1 MEASLAESTAL
12 SQKSER
18 EYITL
23 RDSIKGMVE
32 TWKQDTD
39 RLHQEMKRREDKLVA
54 EAQRAG
60 KMYKDLVEQI
70 KKKNESQVLVSKL
83 KEENDEHTKEVEAY
97 WTKQIEVM
105 KGEIERQTR
114 NSEEANKTAK

>member
-105 KGEIERQTR
+105 KEEIERQTR